1 MSTEFETRREF
12 SHQSLRRYWPKR
24 FTKRQ
29 PFNPNSENQ
38 TYLEYLQIEQ
48 YLGEGVSDE
57 EDEEEEGNEVEAEEE
72 DGASCEDDG
81 SSNAPED
88 DVNEQSKAADASN
101 QISDVRRFMRG
112 MERDEDFLDDY
123 DMVDEVAKFCE
134 GGSDGPF
141 RAREKHVA
149 ILDER
154 NIAGTIIDK
163 GGYCRTNLEPLTLE
177 QLFDK
182 LSRKRLRVES
192 DSTNAFDDEEI
203 DAERRIVFISDL
215 DSFTIQ
221 AIIKTAS
228 RTQAPALRD
237 LFHKYLTRKTSIGVT
252 ISNGFP
258 VFTLELHMPYYVLGK
273 SKTASRDARRKS
285 DGSPLRQSR
294 KLDFLSRSLD
304 ASKGSNPTD
313 QHYWLHEAQISI
325 VVTGVNNWVWTAYG
339 FVDTYFGSKGTVEDY
354 DKLKGRHWE
363 REDPLAA
370 GRLNGGEPIWTPREY
385 FLRVAQSRIREVLKE
400 WNRIVR
406 TVTEE
411 VEGSRD
417 LVYSSSKITAQ
428 KLEFLERRNSQMAAL
443 STQLIGGLSET
454 IQAWEGFRTT
464 EANYFLFDEVS
475 TAEPSLEASLN
486 AIDKEFSKLMP
497 GLRKLEQLKKEL
509 CDRRE
514 GLNAYL
520 SLDGRA
526 AARQLQDLTV
536 LAIVFSPLL
545 ITSALFSAT
554 GVLPSPGLGKFIYV
568 LVVVTGTMV
577 AMLLVL
583 YHWRYCLQR
592 GVDYM
597 QSAVSSFNELLNGN
611 RISSDAESW
620 DIEKGP

>member
-1 MSTEFETRREF
+1 MSTESETRRDF
-12 SHQSLRRYWPKR
+12 PHQSLRCYWPKR
-24 FTKRQ
+24 FTKRR
-29 PFNPNSENQ
+29 PFNPDSENQ
-38 TYLEYLQIEQ
+38 TYLAYLQIEQ
-48 YLGEGVSDE
+48 YLGEGVSD
-57 EDEEEEGNEVEAEEE
+57 DEEEEEEDEDEAEAEEE
-72 DGASCEDDG
+72 DGASSEDDG
-81 SSNAPED
+81 PSNAPED
-88 DVNEQSKAADASN
+88 EVEEQSKGTDASN
-101 QISDVRRFMRG
+101 QMSDVRRFMKG

-134 GGSDGPF
+134 EGSEGPF
-141 RAREKHVA
+141 RARGKHVA
-149 ILDER
+149 FLDER
-154 NIAGTIIDK
+154 NIGGTIVDK
-163 GGYCRTNLEPLTLE
+163 GGHCRTDSEPLTLE
-177 QLFDK
+177 QFFDT
-182 LSRKRLRVES
+182 LSKKRLRVES
-192 DSTNAFDDEEI
+192 DSTNAFDDEES

-221 AIIKTAS
+221 VIIKTAS

-237 LFHKYLTRKTSIGVT
+237 LFHKYLTRKGSIGVT

-258 VFTLELHMPYYVLGK
+258 VFTLEFHMPYYVLGR
-273 SKTASRDARRKS
+273 SKTVIRDTRRKS
-285 DGSPLRQSR
+285 DGNPLRQSQ

-304 ASKGSNPTD
+304 ASKDSNPTD
-313 QHYWLHEAQISI
+313 RHYWLHEAQISI

-354 DKLKGRHWE
+354 DKLKGRHGE

-385 FLRVAQSRIREVLKE
+385 FLRVVQSRIRKVLKE

-411 VEGSRD
+411 VEGSRG
-417 LVYSSSKITAQ
+417 LAYSSSKITAQ

-454 IQAWEGFRTT
+454 IQAWERFRGT
-464 EANYFLFDEVS
+464 EANYFLFDEVP
-475 TAEPSLEASLN
+475 TAEPSLEPSLN
-486 AIDKEFSKLMP
+486 AIDKEFSKLKP

-554 GVLPSPGLGKFIYV
+554 GVLPSPGLGKFI
-568 LVVVTGTMV
+568 
-577 AMLLVL
+577 
-583 YHWRYCLQR
+583 
-592 GVDYM
+592 
-597 QSAVSSFNELLNGN
+597 
-611 RISSDAESW
+611 DAESW
-620 DIEKGP
+620 DIEKGPEKVKVG